1 MRRVFHQALA
11 ALPTLPVVALALL
24 PLQAAHADVASS
36 VAGAGTTSTDG
47 QVIYT
52 QVCQGC
58 HQANAK
64 GATGAA
70 TIPALAGNP
79 KLANA
84 GYPIYVVL
92 NGKGGMPW
100 LGTMLNDTQVASVV
114 GYVRTHFG
122 NHYTD
127 PVTPQDVAALRGP
140 APTSE
145 K

>member
-1 MRRVFHQALA
+1 M
-11 ALPTLPVVALALL
+11 
-24 PLQAAHADVASS
+24 
-36 VAGAGTTSTDG
+36 
-47 QVIYT
+47 IYT

-114 GYVRTHFG
+114 SYVRTNFG
-122 NHYTD
+122 NHYAD
-127 PVTPQDVAALRGP
+127 PVTAQDVAALRGP
-140 APTSE
+140 APTAE